1 MVTMNSGYGV
11 LDPAMA
17 IESMRSNG
25 YLSTDTALLELIDN
39 SIDAEAK
46 TINVFCFES
55 ETTLA
60 TGRQVLRVGRIGV
73 LDDGKGMSPA
83 ELRRSLRFGGRREVD
98 RSKIGR
104 FGFGLPN
111 ASISQCNHT
120 RIWSWKNGHTNATS
134 TYLNV
139 EEVSSGD
146 YEEVPEPQLLLLPDD
161 LLDLVG
167 EPAPSGSYVEWS
179 ELGGRGTWKRGAS
192 VINHTSKLV
201 GRVYRKYLQANSPL
215 QIVLHVVGPKGEVEE
230 SLSVIPN
237 DPQFLMAPTSARWDN
252 EPMFQPY
259 VEHEFEIPDFDGIEH
274 NVKVA
279 ISYSKPE
286 AREVR
291 NGQAAG
297 NQPHGQ
303 DAVRNQG
310 ISVVRNTRE
319 LELADVVTV
328 DRYLDRWWGCE
339 IAFPAGLDELFGV
352 SNNKQSASNLTYYL
366 RQLGKQERSLLEFG
380 DTDDVDRGEPLG
392 ELIFMTQWI
401 HETLRDVMERIK
413 RQQQGARAG
422 ADTKRH
428 EDDSPEARASK
439 QSERRAKD
447 HPTPEERAERDSPTP
462 QEAQRKAGVKSLV
475 EQGYEEDEAE
485 KIMSVALNQNRR
497 VLFVESTPAST
508 SEAIFDVTLLKGAR
522 VEVILNKGH
531 RAFEGLVEIL
541 TGEEVEEA
549 TVGELK
555 DRVGRAADNL
565 KMLFAAWAR
574 LEAEAKVGEE
584 RRQVARIR
592 NAWGRMADDF
602 LRED

>member
-1 MVTMNSGYGV
+1 MKSNGSYGV
-11 LDPAMA
+11 LDPAIA

-25 YLSTDTALLELIDN
+25 YISTDTALLELIDN
-39 SIDAEAK
+39 SIDAGAE
-46 TINVFCFES
+46 TIDVFCFEI
-55 ETTLA
+55 ETTLS
-60 TGRQVLRVGRIGV
+60 TGRQVPRVGRIGV
-73 LDDGKGMSPA
+73 LDDGSGMNTS
-83 ELRRSLRFGGRREVD
+83 ELRRSLRFGGRSEED
-98 RSKIGR
+98 RRRIGR

-111 ASISQCNHT
+111 ASISQCNLT
-120 RIWSWKNGHTNATS
+120 RIWSWTSGHTNATS

-139 EEVSSGD
+139 EEVSSGIYD
-146 YEEVPEPQLLLLPDD
+146 EVPDPQLTPLPDD
-161 LLDLVG
+161 LLNLVG
-167 EPAPSGSYVEWS
+167 EPATSGSYVEWS

-192 VINHTSKLV
+192 VISHTSRLV
-201 GRVYRKYLQANSPL
+201 GRVYRKYLQGNSPL
-215 QIVLHVVGPKGEVEE
+215 QIVLHVVGPSGQVEE
-230 SLSVIPN
+230 SLAVIPN

-259 VEHEFEIPDFDGIEH
+259 VEHEFQIPDFDGFEH
-274 NVKVA
+274 PVKVT
-279 ISYSKPE
+279 ISYSTPE
-286 AREVR
+286 AREIK
-291 NGQAAG
+291 NGQVAG

-310 ISVVRNTRE
+310 VSVVRNLRE

-339 IAFPAGLDELFGV
+339 IAFPAELDDLFGV
-352 SNNKQSASNLTYYL
+352 SNNKQGASNLTYYL
-366 RQLGKQERSLLEFG
+366 RQLGKDERSLFEFG

-392 ELIFMTQWI
+392 ELIYMAQWI

-413 RQQQGARAG
+413 KQQQGSRAG
-422 ADTKRH
+422 ADSKRH

-439 QSERRAKD
+439 RSERRAQD
-447 HPTPEERAERDSPTP
+447 HPTPEEEEERDNPTP
-462 QEAQRKAGVKSLV
+462 QEDQRKAGVKSLV
-475 EQGYEEDEAE
+475 EQGYDENEAE
-485 KIMSVALNQNRR
+485 KIMSVALSQNRR

-508 SEAIFDVTLLKGAR
+508 SEAIFDVALLKGAR

-531 RAFEGLVEIL
+531 HAYEGLVEIL

-549 TVGELK
+549 TVRELK
-555 DRVGRAADNL
+555 DRIGRAADNL

-584 RRQVARIR
+584 RRQVAKIR

-602 LRED
+602 LRDD